1 MSALFPIRNFWWKA
15 KRFRDRSSGDRVVV
29 GAWEDKDFAVMRG
42 VYQRFTRP
50 MSRVYQVNPREAAAG
65 KLLANFLFIQ

>member
-1 MSALFPIRNFWWKA
+1 MSALFPIRNFGG
-15 KRFRDRSSGDRVVV
+15 RQSDSGIAQADRVVV

-42 VYQRFTRP
+42 VYQRFDAPDVESILNQSAR
-50 MSRVYQVNPREAAAG
+50 AAAG